1 MSNTTAVPLV
11 LKILSSSAIF
21 IYSMTLRRQKTP
33 YRLQALLRQK
43 TPYRLQAL
51 LRQKTPCRLQ
61 ALLRQKT
68 PCRLQAFLRQMT
80 PYRLVALGSEEGS
93 VRNYFIPEKP
103 LAVILYPNR

>member
-33 YRLQALLRQK
+33 
-43 TPYRLQAL
+43 
-51 LRQKTPCRLQ
+51 CHLQ

-80 PYRLVALGSEEGS
+80 PYRLVALGSVEGS

>member
-33 YRLQALLRQK
+33 
-43 TPYRLQAL
+43 
-51 LRQKTPCRLQ
+51 CRLQ
-61 ALLRQKT
+61 ALLHQK
-68 PCRLQAFLRQMT
+68 T
-80 PYRLVALGSEEGS
+80 PYRLVALGSVEGS